1 MSEKVSKMKETM
13 ATQRLNTVWY
23 PGLDSGT
30 GS

>member
-13 ATQRLNTVWY
+13 AIWRQNTVWY